1 VGPESVGPGRSAM
14 FEAVEDGYAGVPGP
28 RSLGFSNP
36 GAYGYSQTSIWTGR
50 GWASFRESYLA
61 EARLLRS
68 TLLGSFVNRG
78 YVKLLALEATSP
90 PNP

>member
-1 VGPESVGPGRSAM
+1 MGPGSLGPGRSAM

-50 GWASFRESYLA
+50 GWASFRELNLPEIYLVA
-61 EARLLRS
+61 
-68 TLLGSFVNRG
+68 
-78 YVKLLALEATSP
+78 
-90 PNP
+90 